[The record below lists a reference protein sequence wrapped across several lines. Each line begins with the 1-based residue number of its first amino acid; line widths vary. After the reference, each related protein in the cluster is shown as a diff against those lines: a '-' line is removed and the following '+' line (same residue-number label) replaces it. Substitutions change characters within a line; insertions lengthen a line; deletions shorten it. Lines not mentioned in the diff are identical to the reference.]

1 VLPSGRTPGELA
13 PALTS
18 TDDFYIVTK
27 NAAGDPVLHPEDWR
41 LLVDGEVGRAIQLDY
56 ATLRKLPSVEVTK
69 TLECISNMVGKPELA
84 PFGAELISTAV
95 WRGVRVRDIL
105 ALADNPRPT
114 AQWVAVLAAD
124 EYTSAL
130 PLEAVVGPA
139 TLLVYEMNGEV
150 LPREHGYPARLL
162 VPDRYGMKNPKW
174 VVGLRPLQR
183 EFVDWYAQR
192 RWSKQGLVRTIRRI
206 DAPAPDAT
214 LPAGPL
220 RLAGVAYAGSR
231 QVQRVEVSSDG
242 GQSWQSA
249 ELLDVPG
256 PGEDRWVRWQ
266 AQVMLAGGRATLVA
280 RATDGRGDL
289 QTQAFALPRPDG
301 GSGWPSVELEVV

>member
-1 VLPSGRTPGELA
+1 
-13 PALTS
+13 
-18 TDDFYIVTK
+18 
-27 NAAGDPVLHPEDWR
+27 
-41 LLVDGEVGRAIQLDY
+41 
-56 ATLRKLPSVEVTK
+56 
-69 TLECISNMVGKPELA
+69 M
-84 PFGAELISTAV
+84 
-95 WRGVRVRDIL
+95 
-105 ALADNPRPT
+105 
-114 AQWVAVLAAD
+114 
-124 EYTSAL
+124 
-130 PLEAVVGPA
+130 
-139 TLLVYEMNGEV
+139 
-150 LPREHGYPARLL
+150 
-162 VPDRYGMKNPKW
+162 
-174 VVGLRPLQR
+174 VGLRPLQR
-183 EFVDWYAQR
+183 EFLDWYAQR
-192 RWSKQGLVRTIRRI
+192 QWSKQGLVRTICRI